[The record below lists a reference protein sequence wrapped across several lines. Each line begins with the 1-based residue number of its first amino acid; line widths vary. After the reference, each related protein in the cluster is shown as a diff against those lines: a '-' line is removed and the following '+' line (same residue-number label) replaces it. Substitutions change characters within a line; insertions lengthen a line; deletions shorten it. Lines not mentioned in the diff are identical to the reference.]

1 MTGIKKNI
9 IAILLPMVVLF
20 AAGCSESLEDIN
32 VSPNSLPDTEIDIK
46 FVLTGILSQSATI
59 TADLNM
65 GAAEITAT
73 TQYLQRDFTSYDRFN
88 FNWQA
93 SSFAGYYEPLKD
105 SDYIF
110 ERAESEKTGKVKDY
124 YQGVALIMKSYWY
137 GMLTSLF
144 GDLPYTNALQAE
156 KGGDEFFKP
165 VYDDQLTIFK
175 GIINDLGQANTLLTG
190 VGVIQEVADADVV
203 YQGDAL
209 KWRKLANSLRL
220 RYYMRLSEK
229 GGIDIN
235 PAAEISAIV
244 GNSAEYPILVNND
257 DNAAIGF
264 VGTNSD
270 NSWYGGPL
278 RSSNRSEFYRRKPS
292 ATIVNDLTAL
302 GDPRLTAW
310 VRPVDVQIFE
320 GATDEIVE
328 EDGVIKR
335 YTTVDVNTINN
346 DVNKEN
352 NIDTSLFVG
361 LPVALTDPNQFQK
374 FADGIN
380 ANEVIASL
388 DGSVYLA
395 AASNP
400 HASYLTEMYAEDSH
414 PMVKAVLMNA
424 AEVQFIL
431 AEASVRG
438 WISNS
443 ALDYYNSG
451 IRLSMGQYGIS
462 DGDPSTVYDKDNNTL
477 VPFDQGMYM
486 AQVQQIF
493 NDATD
498 KMVPIMH
505 QKWISQWLTPESW
518 FDWRRTGLPN
528 LSVNIIAGTK
538 GQEIPVR
545 FYYDDPFNEE
555 NMLQAIGKLQPAEN
569 DQWSKMWLLQ

>member
-9 IAILLPMVVLF
+9 IAMVLPMVVLF
-20 AAGCSESLEDIN
+20 ATSCSESLEDIN

-46 FVLTGILSQSATI
+46 FVLTGILSQSATM
-59 TADLNM
+59 TSELNI

-93 SSFAGYYEPLKD
+93 SSYATYYEPLKD
-105 SDYIF
+105 SQYIYD
-110 ERAESEKTGKVKDY
+110 RAEAEKTGNIKNY

-137 GMLTSLF
+137 GFLTSAF

-156 KGGDEFFKP
+156 NGGDDFFKP
-165 VYDDQLTIFK
+165 VYDDQLSIFK
-175 GIINDLGQANTLLTG
+175 GILSDLEQANTLLKGT
-190 VGVIQEVADADVV
+190 GVIQEVGDADLI
-203 YQGDAL
+203 YHGDAL
-209 KWRKLANSLRL
+209 KWRKFANSLRL

-235 PAAEISAIV
+235 PAQEIATII
-244 GNSAEYPILVNND
+244 GNSAEYPILVDNG
-257 DNAAIGF
+257 DNASIAF

-292 ATIVNDLTAL
+292 ATIVDDLTAL
-302 GDPRLTAW
+302 GDPRLTTW

-320 GATDEIVE
+320 GATNEIVQ
-328 EDGVIKR
+328 EDGVLKR
-335 YTTVDVNTINN
+335 YTTEDIDARNNDANKEN
-346 DVNKEN
+346 DVN
-352 NIDTSLFVG
+352 TSLFVG
-361 LPVALTDPNQFQK
+361 LPVALTDPNQFHK
-374 FADGIN
+374 FADDLN
-380 ANEVIASL
+380 VNEVVASL
-388 DGSVYLA
+388 DESIYLA

-400 HASYLTEMYAEDSH
+400 HASYLTEMYAENAN

-424 AEVQFIL
+424 AEVSFIL

-438 WISNS
+438 WVASN
-443 ALDYYNSG
+443 ALDHYSNG
-451 IRLSMGQYGIS
+451 IQLSLAQYGIS
-462 DGDPSTVYDKDNNTL
+462 DGDASAVYDKENNTL
-477 VPFDQGMYM
+477 IPFNQGVYM

-493 NDATD
+493 NDAAN
-498 KMVPIMH
+498 KMEPIIH

-528 LSVNIIAGTK
+528 LNVNIISGTK

-555 NMLQAIGKLQPAEN
+555 NMLQAISKLQPAEN

>member
-1 MTGIKKNI
+1 
-9 IAILLPMVVLF
+9 MVVLF
-20 AAGCSESLEDIN
+20 ATSCSESLEEIN

-46 FVLTGILSQSATI
+46 FVLTGILSQSATM
-59 TADLNM
+59 TSELNM

-93 SSFAGYYEPLKD
+93 SSYAGYYEPLKD
-105 SDYIF
+105 SKYIF
-110 ERAESEKTGKVKDY
+110 DRAEKEKTGKVKDY

-144 GDLPYTNALQAE
+144 GDLPYTNALLAE
-156 KGGDEFFKP
+156 NGGEEFFKP

-175 GIINDLGQANTLLTG
+175 GIINDLAEANTLLKG
-190 VGVIQEVADADVV
+190 AGVIQEVADADLV
-203 YQGDAL
+203 YHGDAL
-209 KWRKLANSLRL
+209 KWRKFANSLRL

-244 GNSAEYPILVNND
+244 GNSAEYPILANND
-257 DNAAIGF
+257 DNAGIAF

-292 ATIVNDLTAL
+292 ATIVDDLTAL
-302 GDPRLTAW
+302 GDPRLTSW

-328 EDGVIKR
+328 ESGVLKR
-335 YTTVDVNTINN
+335 YTTVDVNAINN
-346 DVNKEN
+346 DGNKEN
-352 NIDTSLFVG
+352 DLNTSLFVG

-400 HASYLTEMYAEDSH
+400 HASYLTEMYAEDAN
-414 PMVKAVLMNA
+414 PMVKSVLMNA

-438 WISNS
+438 WVSNS

-451 IRLSMGQYGIS
+451 IQLSMGQYGIS
-462 DGDPSTVYDKDNNTL
+462 DGDPSAVYDKANNTL
-477 VPFDQGMYM
+477 IPFDQGVYM
-486 AQVQQIF
+486 AQAQQIF
-493 NDATD
+493 NDASD
-498 KMVPIMH
+498 KMEPIMH

>member
-9 IAILLPMVVLF
+9 MAMLLPMVVLF
-20 AAGCSESLEDIN
+20 ATSCSESLEEIN

-46 FVLTGILSQSATI
+46 FVLTGILSQSATM
-59 TADLNM
+59 TSELNM

-73 TQYLQRDFTSYDRFN
+73 NQYLQRDFTSYDRFN

-93 SSFAGYYEPLKD
+93 TSYAGYYEPLKD
-105 SDYIF
+105 SQYIYD
-110 ERAESEKTGKVKDY
+110 RAENEKTGKVKDY

-137 GMLTSLF
+137 GILTSVF

-156 KGGDEFFKP
+156 NGGDEFFKP
-165 VYDDQLTIFK
+165 AYDDQQTIFK
-175 GIINDLGQANTLLTG
+175 GIINDLAQANTLLTG
-190 VGVIQEVADADVV
+190 AGVIQEVADADLV
-203 YQGDAL
+203 YKGDAL

-244 GNSAEYPILVNND
+244 GNSTEYPILVNND
-257 DNAAIGF
+257 DNAGIAF

-278 RSSNRSEFYRRKPS
+278 RNSNRSEFYRRKPS

-335 YTTVDVNTINN
+335 YTTLDVNAINN
-346 DVNKEN
+346 DENKEN

-400 HASYLTEMYAEDSH
+400 HASYLTEMYAEDAN
-414 PMVKAVLMNA
+414 PMVKAVLINA

-443 ALDYYNSG
+443 ALDYYNNG
-451 IRLSMGQYGIS
+451 IQLSMGQYGIS
-462 DGDPSTVYDKDNNTL
+462 DGDPSAVYDKENNTL
-477 VPFDQGMYM
+477 IPFDQGVYM
-486 AQVQQIF
+486 AQAEQIF

-498 KMVPIMH
+498 KMEPIMH

-555 NMLQAIGKLQPAEN
+555 NMLKAIGKLQPAEN

>member
-1 MTGIKKNI
+1 MTRIKNNI
-9 IAILLPMVVLF
+9 IALLLPVVVLF
-20 AAGCSESLEDIN
+20 ATSCTESLEEIN

-46 FVLTGILSQSATI
+46 FVLTGILSQSATM
-59 TADLNM
+59 TSELNM
-65 GAAEITAT
+65 GASEISAA

-93 SSFAGYYEPLKD
+93 SSYAGYYEPLKD
-105 SDYIF
+105 SKYIF
-110 ERAESEKTGKVKDY
+110 DRAEEEKTGKVKDY
-124 YQGVALIMKSYWY
+124 YQGVALIMNSYWY
-137 GMLTSLF
+137 GMLTSFF
-144 GDLPYTNALQAE
+144 GDLPYTNALLAE
-156 KGGDEFFKP
+156 NGGDEFFKP
-165 VYDDQLTIFK
+165 VYDDQQTIFK
-175 GIINDLGQANTLLTG
+175 GIINDLAQANTLLTG
-190 VGVIQEVADADVV
+190 AGVIQEVADADLV
-203 YQGDAL
+203 YHGDAL

-229 GGIDIN
+229 GGIDID

-244 GNSAEYPILVNND
+244 GNSAEYPILEDND

-292 ATIVNDLTAL
+292 ATIVDDLTAL

-310 VRPVDVQIFE
+310 VRPVDVQIFQ
-320 GATDEIVE
+320 GATDEIVQE
-328 EDGVIKR
+328 NGVLKR
-335 YTTVDVNTINN
+335 YTTEDIDARNNDGNKEN
-346 DVNKEN
+346 DVN
-352 NIDTSLFVG
+352 TSLFVG
-361 LPVALTDPNQFQK
+361 LPVALTDPNQFHK

-388 DGSVYLA
+388 DESVYLA

-400 HASYLTEMYAEDSH
+400 HASYLTEMYAEDAN
-414 PMVKAVLMNA
+414 PLVNAVLMNA

-451 IRLSMGQYGIS
+451 IQLSMGQYEIT
-462 DGDPSTVYDKDNNTL
+462 DGDPSAVYDKENNIL
-477 VPFDQGMYM
+477 IPFDEGVYM
-486 AQVQQIF
+486 AQAEQIF

-498 KMVPIMH
+498 KLEPIMH

-538 GQEIPVR
+538 GQEIPLR
-545 FYYDDPFNEE
+545 FYYDDPYNEE

>member
-1 MTGIKKNI
+1 MNTST
-9 IAILLPMVVLF
+9 ALPRGLF
-20 AAGCSESLEDIN
+20 I
-32 VSPNSLPDTEIDIK
+32 
-46 FVLTGILSQSATI
+46 
-59 TADLNM
+59 
-65 GAAEITAT
+65 
-73 TQYLQRDFTSYDRFN
+73 
-88 FNWQA
+88 WQA
-93 SSFAGYYEPLKD
+93 SSYAGYYEPLKD
-105 SDYIF
+105 SKYIF
-110 ERAESEKTGKVKDY
+110 DRAEKEKTGKVKDY

-144 GDLPYTNALQAE
+144 GDLPYTNALLAE
-156 KGGDEFFKP
+156 NGGEEFFKP

-175 GIINDLGQANTLLTG
+175 GIINDLAEANTLLKG
-190 VGVIQEVADADVV
+190 AGVIQEVADADLV
-203 YQGDAL
+203 YHGDAL
-209 KWRKLANSLRL
+209 KWRKFANSLRL

-244 GNSAEYPILVNND
+244 GNSAEYPILANND
-257 DNAAIGF
+257 DNAGIAF

-292 ATIVNDLTAL
+292 ATIVDDLTAL
-302 GDPRLTAW
+302 GDPRLTSW

-328 EDGVIKR
+328 ESGVLKR
-335 YTTVDVNTINN
+335 YTTVDVNAINN
-346 DVNKEN
+346 DGNKEN
-352 NIDTSLFVG
+352 DLNTSLFVG

-400 HASYLTEMYAEDSH
+400 HASYLTEMYAEDAN
-414 PMVKAVLMNA
+414 PMVKSVLMNA

-438 WISNS
+438 WVSNS

-451 IRLSMGQYGIS
+451 IQLSMGQYGIS
-462 DGDPSTVYDKDNNTL
+462 DGDPSAVYDKANNTL
-477 VPFDQGMYM
+477 IPFDQGVYM
-486 AQVQQIF
+486 AQAQQIF
-493 NDATD
+493 NDASD
-498 KMVPIMH
+498 KMEPIMH

>member
-1 MTGIKKNI
+1 MTRIKNNI
-9 IAILLPMVVLF
+9 IALLLPMVVLF
-20 AAGCSESLEDIN
+20 ATSCTQSLEEIN

-46 FVLTGILSQSATI
+46 FVLTGILSQSATM
-59 TADLNM
+59 TSELNM
-65 GAAEITAT
+65 GASEISAA

-93 SSFAGYYEPLKD
+93 TSYADYYEPLKD
-105 SDYIF
+105 SKYIF
-110 ERAESEKTGKVKDY
+110 DRAEEEKTGKVKDY

-137 GMLTSLF
+137 GMLTSFF
-144 GDLPYTNALQAE
+144 GDLPYANALLAE
-156 KGGDEFFKP
+156 NGGDEFFKP
-165 VYDDQLTIFK
+165 VYDDQQTIFK
-175 GIINDLGQANTLLTG
+175 GIINDLAQANTLLTG
-190 VGVIQEVADADVV
+190 AGVIQEVADADLV

-229 GGIDIN
+229 GGIDID

-244 GNSAEYPILVNND
+244 GNSAEYPILEDND
-257 DNAAIGF
+257 DNAAIEF

-292 ATIVNDLTAL
+292 ATIVDDLTAL

-310 VRPVDVQIFE
+310 VRPVDVQIFQ
-320 GATDEIVE
+320 GATNEIVLE
-328 EDGVIKR
+328 NGVLKR
-335 YTTVDVNTINN
+335 YTTEDIDARNNDGNKEN
-346 DVNKEN
+346 DVN
-352 NIDTSLFVG
+352 TSLFVG
-361 LPVALTDPNQFQK
+361 LPVALTDPNQFHK

-388 DGSVYLA
+388 DESVYLA

-400 HASYLTEMYAEDSH
+400 HASYLTEMYAEDAN
-414 PMVKAVLMNA
+414 PLVKAVLMNA

-451 IRLSMGQYGIS
+451 IQLSMGQYEIT
-462 DGDPSTVYDKDNNTL
+462 DGDPSAVYDKENNIL
-477 VPFDQGMYM
+477 IPFNEGVYM
-486 AQVQQIF
+486 ARAEQIF

-498 KMVPIMH
+498 KLEPIMH

-528 LSVNIIAGTK
+528 LSVNIIAGTR
-538 GQEIPVR
+538 GQEIPLR

>member
-1 MTGIKKNI
+1 MTRIKNNI
-9 IAILLPMVVLF
+9 IALLLPMVVLF
-20 AAGCSESLEDIN
+20 ATSCSESLEEIN

-46 FVLTGILSQSATI
+46 FVLTGILSQSATM
-59 TADLNM
+59 TSELNM

-93 SSFAGYYEPLKD
+93 SSYAGYYEPLKD
-105 SDYIF
+105 SKYIF
-110 ERAESEKTGKVKDY
+110 DRAEEEKTGKVKDY

-144 GDLPYTNALQAE
+144 GDLPYTNALLAE
-156 KGGDEFFKP
+156 NGGDEFFKP
-165 VYDDQLTIFK
+165 AYDDQLTIFK
-175 GIINDLGQANTLLTG
+175 GIINDLTQANSLLTG
-190 VGVIQEVADADVV
+190 AGVIQEVADADIV

-235 PAAEISAIV
+235 PVAEISAIV

-257 DNAAIGF
+257 DNAAIAF

-292 ATIVNDLTAL
+292 ATIVDDLTAL
-302 GDPRLTAW
+302 GDPRLTSW

-320 GATDEIVE
+320 GATDEIVQ
-328 EDGVIKR
+328 EDGVLKR
-335 YTTVDVNTINN
+335 YTTEDINAINN
-346 DVNKEN
+346 DENKEN
-352 NIDTSLFVG
+352 DLNTSLFVG

-374 FADGIN
+374 FAGGIN

-400 HASYLTEMYAEDSH
+400 HASYLTEMYAEDAN
-414 PMVKAVLMNA
+414 PLVKAVLMNA

-443 ALDYYNSG
+443 ALDFYNSG
-451 IRLSMGQYGIS
+451 ILLSMGQYGIS
-462 DGDPSTVYDKDNNTL
+462 DGDQSAVYDKTNNTL
-477 VPFDQGMYM
+477 VPFDQGVYM
-486 AQVQQIF
+486 AQAQQIF

-498 KMVPIMH
+498 KMEPIMH

-518 FDWRRTGLPN
+518 FDWRRTGFPN

-555 NMLQAIGKLQPAEN
+555 NMLQAISKLQPAEN

>member
-1 MTGIKKNI
+1 MTRIKNNI
-9 IAILLPMVVLF
+9 IALLLPMVVLF
-20 AAGCSESLEDIN
+20 ATSCTQSLEEIN

-46 FVLTGILSQSATI
+46 FVLTGILSQSATM
-59 TADLNM
+59 TSELNM
-65 GAAEITAT
+65 GASEISAV

-93 SSFAGYYEPLKD
+93 TSYAGYYEPLKD
-105 SDYIF
+105 SKYIF
-110 ERAESEKTGKVKDY
+110 DRAEEEKTGKVKDY
-124 YQGVALIMKSYWY
+124 YQGVALIMRSYWY
-137 GMLTSLF
+137 GMLTSF
-144 GDLPYTNALQAE
+144 YGDLPYTNALLAE
-156 KGGDEFFKP
+156 NGGDEFFKP
-165 VYDDQLTIFK
+165 VYDDQQTIFK
-175 GIINDLGQANTLLTG
+175 GIINDLAQANTLLTG
-190 VGVIQEVADADVV
+190 AGVIQEVADADLV

-229 GGIDIN
+229 GGIDVD

-244 GNSAEYPILVNND
+244 GNSAEYPILENND
-257 DNAAIGF
+257 DNAAIEF

-292 ATIVNDLTAL
+292 ATIVDDLTAL

-310 VRPVDVQIFE
+310 VRPVDVQIFQ
-320 GATDEIVE
+320 GANDEIVQE
-328 EDGVIKR
+328 NGVLKR
-335 YTTVDVNTINN
+335 YTTEDIDARNNDGNKEN
-346 DVNKEN
+346 DVN
-352 NIDTSLFVG
+352 TSLFVG
-361 LPVALTDPNQFQK
+361 LPVALTDPNQFHK

-388 DGSVYLA
+388 DESVYLA

-400 HASYLTEMYAEDSH
+400 HASYLTEMYAEDAN
-414 PMVKAVLMNA
+414 PLVKAVLMNA

-443 ALDYYNSG
+443 ALDYYNNG
-451 IRLSMGQYGIS
+451 IQLSMGQYGIM
-462 DGDPSTVYDKDNNTL
+462 DGDPSAVYDKENNIL
-477 VPFDQGMYM
+477 IPFDEGVYM
-486 AQVQQIF
+486 AQAEQIF

-498 KMVPIMH
+498 KLEPIMH

-528 LSVNIIAGTK
+528 LSVNIIAGTR

-545 FYYDDPFNEE
+545 FYYDDPYNEE
-555 NMLQAIGKLQPAEN
+555 NMLQAISKLQPAEN

>member
-1 MTGIKKNI
+1 MTRIKNNI
-9 IAILLPMVVLF
+9 IALLLPMVVLF
-20 AAGCSESLEDIN
+20 ATSCSESLEEIN

-46 FVLTGILSQSATI
+46 FVLTGILSQSATM
-59 TADLNM
+59 TSELNM

-93 SSFAGYYEPLKD
+93 SSYAGYYEPLKD
-105 SDYIF
+105 SKYIF
-110 ERAESEKTGKVKDY
+110 DRAEKEKTGKVKDY

-144 GDLPYTNALQAE
+144 GDLPYTNALLAE
-156 KGGDEFFKP
+156 NGGEEFFKP

-175 GIINDLGQANTLLTG
+175 GIINDLAEANTLLKG
-190 VGVIQEVADADVV
+190 AGVIQEVADADLV
-203 YQGDAL
+203 YHGDAL
-209 KWRKLANSLRL
+209 KWRKFANSLRL

-244 GNSAEYPILVNND
+244 GNSAEYPILANND
-257 DNAAIGF
+257 DNAGIAF

-292 ATIVNDLTAL
+292 ATIVDDLTAL
-302 GDPRLTAW
+302 GDPRLTSW

-328 EDGVIKR
+328 ESGVLKR
-335 YTTVDVNTINN
+335 YTTVDVNAINN
-346 DVNKEN
+346 DGNKEN
-352 NIDTSLFVG
+352 DLNTSLFVG

-380 ANEVIASL
+380 ANEVIATL

-400 HASYLTEMYAEDSH
+400 HASYLTEMYAEDAN
-414 PMVKAVLMNA
+414 PMVKSVLMNA

-438 WISNS
+438 WVSNS

-451 IRLSMGQYGIS
+451 IQLSMGQYGIS
-462 DGDPSTVYDKDNNTL
+462 DGDPSAVYDKANNTL
-477 VPFDQGMYM
+477 IPFDQGVYM
-486 AQVQQIF
+486 AQAQQIF
-493 NDATD
+493 NDASD
-498 KMVPIMH
+498 KMEPIMH

>member
-1 MTGIKKNI
+1 M
-9 IAILLPMVVLF
+9 AMLLPMVVLF
-20 AAGCSESLEDIN
+20 ATSCSESLEEIN

-46 FVLTGILSQSATI
+46 FVLTGILSQSATM
-59 TADLNM
+59 TSELNM

-73 TQYLQRDFTSYDRFN
+73 NQYLQRDFTSYDRFN

-93 SSFAGYYEPLKD
+93 TSYAGYYEPLKD
-105 SDYIF
+105 SQYIYD
-110 ERAESEKTGKVKDY
+110 RAENEKTGKVKDY

-137 GMLTSLF
+137 GILTSVF

-156 KGGDEFFKP
+156 NGGDEFFKP
-165 VYDDQLTIFK
+165 AYDDQQTIFK
-175 GIINDLGQANTLLTG
+175 GIINDLAQANTLLTG
-190 VGVIQEVADADVV
+190 AGVIQEVADADLV
-203 YQGDAL
+203 YKGDAL

-244 GNSAEYPILVNND
+244 GNSTEYPILVNND
-257 DNAAIGF
+257 DNAGIAF

-278 RSSNRSEFYRRKPS
+278 RNSNRSEFYRRKPS

-335 YTTVDVNTINN
+335 YTTLDVNAINN
-346 DVNKEN
+346 DENKEN

-400 HASYLTEMYAEDSH
+400 HASYLTEMYAEDAN
-414 PMVKAVLMNA
+414 PMVKAVLINA

-443 ALDYYNSG
+443 ALDYYNNG
-451 IRLSMGQYGIS
+451 IQLSMGQYGIS
-462 DGDPSTVYDKDNNTL
+462 DGDPSAVYDKENNTL
-477 VPFDQGMYM
+477 IPFDQGVYM
-486 AQVQQIF
+486 AQAEQIF

-498 KMVPIMH
+498 KMEPIMH

-555 NMLQAIGKLQPAEN
+555 NMLKAIGKLQPAEN

>member
-9 IAILLPMVVLF
+9 IAMLLPMVVLF
-20 AAGCSESLEDIN
+20 ATSCSESLEEIN
-32 VSPNSLPDTEIDIK
+32 VSPNNLPDTEIDIK
-46 FVLTGILSQSATI
+46 FVLTGIFAQSATI
-59 TADLNM
+59 SSDITMSGGELS
-65 GAAEITAT
+65 AA
-73 TQYLQRDFTSYDRFN
+73 TQYLQRDFTSFEENNYD
-88 FNWQA
+88 WGPK
-93 SSFAGYYEPLKD
+93 SFASFYQPIKD
-105 SDYIF
+105 SRYIF
-110 ERAESEKTGKVKDY
+110 ERAEEEKTEKVKDY
-124 YQGVALIMKSYWY
+124 YQGVALIMKSFWFGY
-137 GMLTSLF
+137 LTSAF

-156 KGGDEFFKP
+156 NGGDEFFKP

-175 GIINDLGQANTLLTG
+175 GLLNDLSQANTLLKG
-190 VGVIQEVADADVV
+190 AGVIQEATDADLV

-235 PAAEISAIV
+235 PAQEIATIV
-244 GNSAEYPILVNND
+244 GNSAEYPILENND
-257 DNAAIGF
+257 DNAAIEF

-302 GDPRLTAW
+302 GDPRLTSW
-310 VRPVDVQIFE
+310 VRPVDVQLME
-320 GATDEIVE
+320 GATNEIVE
-328 EDGVIKR
+328 ENGVLVR
-335 YTTVDVNTINN
+335 YTTEDVDARNN
-346 DVNKEN
+346 DADKEN
-352 NIDTSLFVG
+352 DLNTALFVG
-361 LPVALTDPNQFQK
+361 LPIALTDPNQFPVLS
-374 FADGIN
+374 DGIN

-400 HASYLTEMYAEDSH
+400 HTSYLADMYAEDAN

-431 AEASVRG
+431 AEANVRG
-438 WISNS
+438 WIPNS

-451 IRLSMGQYGIS
+451 IQLSMGQYGIS
-462 DGDPSTVYDKDNNTL
+462 DGDPSAVYDRENNTL
-477 VPFDQGMYM
+477 IPFDQGVYM
-486 AQVQQIF
+486 AQAQQIF

-498 KMVPIMH
+498 KMEPIMH
-505 QKWISQWLTPESW
+505 QKWISQWFTPESW

-528 LSVNIIAGTK
+528 LNVNIISGSK
-538 GQEIPVR
+538 GQATPLR
-545 FYYDDPFNEE
+545 FGIDDPFNEE
-555 NMLQAIGKLQPAEN
+555 NLLQAISKLQPAEN

>member
-1 MTGIKKNI
+1 MTRIKNNI
-9 IAILLPMVVLF
+9 IALLLPMVVLF
-20 AAGCSESLEDIN
+20 ATSCTQSLEEIN

-46 FVLTGILSQSATI
+46 FVLTGILSQSATM
-59 TADLNM
+59 TSELNM
-65 GAAEITAT
+65 GASEISAA

-93 SSFAGYYEPLKD
+93 SSYAGYYEPLKD
-105 SDYIF
+105 SKYIF
-110 ERAESEKTGKVKDY
+110 DRAEEEKTGKVKDY

-137 GMLTSLF
+137 GMLTSFF
-144 GDLPYTNALQAE
+144 GDLPYTNALLAE
-156 KGGDEFFKP
+156 NGGDEFFKP
-165 VYDDQLTIFK
+165 VYDDQQTIFK
-175 GIINDLGQANTLLTG
+175 GIINDLAQANTLLTG
-190 VGVIQEVADADVV
+190 AGVIQEVADADLV
-203 YQGDAL
+203 YHGDAL

-229 GGIDIN
+229 GGIDID

-244 GNSAEYPILVNND
+244 GNSAEYPILEDND

-292 ATIVNDLTAL
+292 ATIVDDLTAL

-310 VRPVDVQIFE
+310 VRPVDVQIFQ
-320 GATDEIVE
+320 GATDEIVQE
-328 EDGVIKR
+328 NGVLKR
-335 YTTVDVNTINN
+335 YTTEDIDARNNDGNKEN
-346 DVNKEN
+346 DVN
-352 NIDTSLFVG
+352 TSLFVG
-361 LPVALTDPNQFQK
+361 LPVALTDPNQFHK

-388 DGSVYLA
+388 DESVYLA

-400 HASYLTEMYAEDSH
+400 HASYLTEMYAEDAN
-414 PMVKAVLMNA
+414 PLVKAVLMNA

-451 IRLSMGQYGIS
+451 IQLSMGQYEIT
-462 DGDPSTVYDKDNNTL
+462 DGDPSAVYDKENNIL
-477 VPFDQGMYM
+477 IPFDEGVYM
-486 AQVQQIF
+486 AQAEQIF
-493 NDATD
+493 
-498 KMVPIMH
+498 
-505 QKWISQWLTPESW
+505 
-518 FDWRRTGLPN
+518 
-528 LSVNIIAGTK
+528 
-538 GQEIPVR
+538 
-545 FYYDDPFNEE
+545 
-555 NMLQAIGKLQPAEN
+555 
-569 DQWSKMWLLQ
+569 

>member
-1 MTGIKKNI
+1 MTRIKNNI
-9 IAILLPMVVLF
+9 IALLLPMVVLF
-20 AAGCSESLEDIN
+20 ATSCSESLEEIN

-46 FVLTGILSQSATI
+46 FVLTGILSQSATM
-59 TADLNM
+59 TSELNM

-93 SSFAGYYEPLKD
+93 SSYAGYYEPLKD
-105 SDYIF
+105 SKYIF
-110 ERAESEKTGKVKDY
+110 DRAEKEKTGKVKDY

-144 GDLPYTNALQAE
+144 GDLPYTNALLAE
-156 KGGDEFFKP
+156 NGGEEFFKP

-175 GIINDLGQANTLLTG
+175 GIINDLAEANTLLKG
-190 VGVIQEVADADVV
+190 AGVIQEVADADLV
-203 YQGDAL
+203 YHGDAL
-209 KWRKLANSLRL
+209 KWRKFANSLRL

-244 GNSAEYPILVNND
+244 GNSAEYPILANND
-257 DNAAIGF
+257 DNAGIAF

-292 ATIVNDLTAL
+292 ATIVDDLTAL
-302 GDPRLTAW
+302 GDPRLTSW

-328 EDGVIKR
+328 ESGVLKR
-335 YTTVDVNTINN
+335 YTTVDVNAINN
-346 DVNKEN
+346 DGNKEN
-352 NIDTSLFVG
+352 DLNTSLFVG

-400 HASYLTEMYAEDSH
+400 HASYLTEMYAEDAN
-414 PMVKAVLMNA
+414 PMVKSVLMNA

-438 WISNS
+438 WVSNS

-451 IRLSMGQYGIS
+451 IQLSMGQYGIS
-462 DGDPSTVYDKDNNTL
+462 DGDPSAVYDKANNTL
-477 VPFDQGMYM
+477 IPFDQGVYM
-486 AQVQQIF
+486 AQAQQIF
-493 NDATD
+493 NDASD
-498 KMVPIMH
+498 KMEPIMH